1 MAEKK
6 IVTFESIMRDLRA
19 GNYAPVYILM
29 GEESYYIDKI
39 TDFISTNALTPEE
52 RDFNQSIVF
61 GSDVSSSQIVDMAR
75 RFPMMAERQVVIVK
89 EAQNLRNLEALEKY
103 LENPVKTTILVFCQ
117 KTAVLTGERKYWPRQ
132 QPRVWCLRARRS
144 VIMNCRLS

>member
-6 IVTFESIMRDLRA
+6 IVTFENVMRDLRA

-39 TDFISTNALTPEE
+39 TDFIAENALTPEE
-52 RDFNQSIVF
+52 RDFNQSVVF
-61 GSDVSSSQIVDMAR
+61 GSDVSSNQIIDMAR

-89 EAQNLRNLEALEKY
+89 EAQNIKNWDKIEKY
-103 LENPVKTTILVFCQ
+103 VEKPVKSTVLVFCY
-117 KTAVLTGERKYWPRQ
+117 KNG
-132 QPRVWCLRARRS
+132 S
-144 VIMNCRLS
+144 IDLSLIHI

>member
-39 TDFISTNALTPEE
+39 TDFISTNALTPE
-52 RDFNQSIVF
+52 
-61 GSDVSSSQIVDMAR
+61 
-75 RFPMMAERQVVIVK
+75 
-89 EAQNLRNLEALEKY
+89 
-103 LENPVKTTILVFCQ
+103 
-117 KTAVLTGERKYWPRQ
+117 
-132 QPRVWCLRARRS
+132 
-144 VIMNCRLS
+144 

>member
-52 RDFNQSIVF
+52 RDFNQSVVF

-89 EAQNLRNLEALEKY
+89 EAQNIKNWEQLEKY
-103 LENPVKTTILVFCQ
+103 VEKPVESTVLVLCH
-117 KTAVLTGERKYWPRQ
+117 KTAVLTAERKYWPRLP
-132 QPRVWCLRARRS
+132 PRVWCLRARRS